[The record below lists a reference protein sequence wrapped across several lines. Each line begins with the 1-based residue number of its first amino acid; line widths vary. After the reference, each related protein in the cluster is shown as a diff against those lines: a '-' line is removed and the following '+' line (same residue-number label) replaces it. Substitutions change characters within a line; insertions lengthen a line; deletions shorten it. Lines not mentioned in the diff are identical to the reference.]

1 MSNKKAIA
9 IDGNCLMYRCFYA
22 TFKQLEYYQKHNL
35 KPLNVFNL
43 FVYSILKL
51 INTKNYDYGIIAF
64 DHSKHTFRSEKYDK
78 YKEGRKPMPE
88 PLASQLSLVKDSPKL
103 LGILG
108 MEIPNYEADDIIGSF
123 TKLMNK
129 NNVEVE
135 IYSSDR
141 DMLQLVNDLTSVMLL
156 KSGVSVVDEF
166 NKMNFSEKFM
176 GLKPDQIT
184 DFKGMA
190 GDNSDHLKGIEGI
203 GPKTAANMLLKYGN
217 IDNIYT
223 HLDELSPKTKVCL
236 LQNKQ
241 QAMDCKEL
249 ATIYKDL
256 FNERV
261 LEDFNLRTI
270 LYDDL
275 YKLADDNNLNQLKN
289 YIKKI
294 EKLF

>member
-22 TFKQLEYYQKHNL
+22 TFKQLEYYQKNNL

-43 FVYSILKL
+43 FVYSVLKL
-51 INTKNYDYGIIAF
+51 LNNKHFDYGIIAF
-64 DHSKHTFRSEKYDK
+64 DHSKHTFRSDKYDK

-88 PLASQLSLVKDSPKL
+88 ALISQLPLVKYSPKL
-103 LGILG
+103 MGILG
-108 MEIPNYEADDIIGSF
+108 IEIPNYEADDIIGSF

-166 NKMNFSEKFM
+166 NKTNFSEKFL
-176 GLKPDQIT
+176 GLKPEQIT
-184 DFKGMA
+184 DFKGMV
-190 GDNSDHLKGIEGI
+190 GDSSDNLNGIEGI
-203 GPKTAANMLLKYGN
+203 GPKTAANMLLKFGN
-217 IDNIYT
+217 IDNIYN
-223 HLDELSPKTKVCL
+223 HLDELTPKTKASL
-236 LQNKQ
+236 LENKQ
-241 QAMDCKEL
+241 QAIDCKEL
-249 ATIYKDL
+249 ATIYKEL
-256 FNERV
+256 FNEKV
-261 LEDFNLRTI
+261 LEDFDLKTI

-275 YKLADDNNLNQLKN
+275 YKIASDNNLNQLKN
-289 YIKKI
+289 YINKI

>member
-1 MSNKKAIA
+1 
-9 IDGNCLMYRCFYA
+9 
-22 TFKQLEYYQKHNL
+22 
-35 KPLNVFNL
+35 
-43 FVYSILKL
+43 
-51 INTKNYDYGIIAF
+51 
-64 DHSKHTFRSEKYDK
+64 
-78 YKEGRKPMPE
+78 
-88 PLASQLSLVKDSPKL
+88 
-103 LGILG
+103 
-108 MEIPNYEADDIIGSF
+108 
-123 TKLMNK
+123 
-129 NNVEVE
+129 
-135 IYSSDR
+135 
-141 DMLQLVNDLTSVMLL
+141 
-156 KSGVSVVDEF
+156 
-166 NKMNFSEKFM
+166 
-176 GLKPDQIT
+176 
-184 DFKGMA
+184 
-190 GDNSDHLKGIEGI
+190 
-203 GPKTAANMLLKYGN
+203 MLLKYGN

-261 LEDFNLRTI
+261 LEEFNLRTI

>member
-1 MSNKKAIA
+1 MSSKKAIA

-88 PLASQLSLVKDSPKL
+88 PLASH
-103 LGILG
+103 
-108 MEIPNYEADDIIGSF
+108 YEADDIIGSF
-123 TKLMNK
+123 AKLMNK

-217 IDNIYT
+217 IDNIYI
-223 HLDELSPKTKVCL
+223 HLDELPPKTKVCL

-275 YKLADDNNLNQLKN
+275 YKFADDNNLNQLKN

>member
-1 MSNKKAIA
+1 
-9 IDGNCLMYRCFYA
+9 MYRCFYA
-22 TFKQLEYYQKHNL
+22 TFKQLEYYQKNNL

-43 FVYSILKL
+43 FVYSVLKL
-51 INTKNYDYGIIAF
+51 INNKQFDYGIIAF

-78 YKEGRKPMPE
+78 YKKGRKPMPDA
-88 PLASQLSLVKDSPKL
+88 LVSQLQLVKDSPKL
-103 LGILG
+103 MGILG
-108 MEIPNYEADDIIGSF
+108 IEIPNYEADDIIGSF

-129 NNVEVE
+129 NNIEVE

-156 KSGVSVVDEF
+156 KSGVSIVDEF
-166 NKMNFSEKFM
+166 NIANFSEKFL

-217 IDNIYT
+217 IDNIYN
-223 HLDELSPKTKVCL
+223 HLDEFTPKTKVSFL
-236 LQNKQ
+236 ENKQ
-241 QAMDCKEL
+241 QAIDCKEL
-249 ATIYKDL
+249 ATIYKEL
-256 FNERV
+256 FNEKV
-261 LEDFNLRTI
+261 LEDFNLKTI

-275 YKLADDNNLNQLKN
+275 YKIASDNNLNQLKN

>member
-1 MSNKKAIA
+1 MSSKKAIA

-88 PLASQLSLVKDSPKL
+88 ALASQLSLVKDSPKL
-103 LGILG
+103 MGILG

-141 DMLQLVNDLTSVMLL
+141 DMLQ
-156 KSGVSVVDEF
+156 
-166 NKMNFSEKFM
+166 
-176 GLKPDQIT
+176 
-184 DFKGMA
+184 
-190 GDNSDHLKGIEGI
+190 
-203 GPKTAANMLLKYGN
+203 
-217 IDNIYT
+217 
-223 HLDELSPKTKVCL
+223 
-236 LQNKQ
+236 
-241 QAMDCKEL
+241 
-249 ATIYKDL
+249 
-256 FNERV
+256 
-261 LEDFNLRTI
+261 
-270 LYDDL
+270 
-275 YKLADDNNLNQLKN
+275 
-289 YIKKI
+289 
-294 EKLF
+294 